1 MNAVRERTRSLWMDT
16 EVCPDAGPLAGLSD
30 ESFANLID
38 LKGVEVTRRF
48 YASQAASIDR
58 TEQILHLEAIEC
70 GVRRLDGHLFPALG
84 RDLSELHLGRHVHW
98 NSLERCWD
106 CPCHG
111 SHFGIDGAVLNGP
124 ALYPLEEVELG
135 DKQREAAE

>member
-38 LKGVEVTRRF
+38 LKGVEVARRF

-70 GVRRLDGHLFPALG
+70 GVRRLDGHLFPALD

-106 CPCHG
+106 CPCRG
-111 SHFGIDGAVLNGP
+111 SHFAVDGAGLNGP
-124 ALYPLEEVELG
+124 AISPLAEVRVAKR
-135 DKQREAAE
+135 DAAA